1 MCRTAVS
8 QPEGV
13 QQGAGGEDGTAGG
26 TVGGMGRAAAGVA
39 VGLLAG
45 TILVGCSSGG
55 AAARDDLEATLQ
67 RSTLFETQR
76 ALNLT
81 VRSSPSELSGGDEE
95 IRIRSIRLDSPRFA
109 AVEPQE
115 RNARLREN
123 DPTVVMPLRY
133 GEAQCGDGAEGPA
146 ELVAEVDGEEVRL
159 PLDEHP
165 SDMLASLQANEC
177 AAARVFEDVSL
188 RFGDEWQRT
197 EPRTVE
203 GWLSLAQ
210 REPGVRA
217 VVDELVGNV
226 IFGLAAPE
234 GSASGPGLAVSDDR
248 PSARIRVR
256 IHAARCDPHA
266 LIEYKRTFTFSVWIR
281 VGDRDPAL
289 VDVKAEGPAHEALE
303 RLLAACIG

>member
-1 MCRTAVS
+1 MGGAAV
-8 QPEGV
+8 
-13 QQGAGGEDGTAGG
+13 
-26 TVGGMGRAAAGVA
+26 RVA
-39 VGLLAG
+39 VGLLAAG
-45 TILVGCSSGG
+45 AMLGLGGCSSGSG
-55 AAARDDLEATLQ
+55 SGAGGAGEAAARDDLEATLQ

-81 VRSSPSELSGGDEE
+81 VRSAGDRE
-95 IRIRSIRLDSPRFA
+95 IRIRSIRLDSPRFS

-123 DPTVVMPLRY
+123 DPTVVMPLRF
-133 GEAQCGDGAEGPA
+133 GEARCGDGAEGPA

-165 SDMLASLQANEC
+165 SDMLASLQATEC
-177 AAARVFEDVSL
+177 AAARVFEAVSL
-188 RFGDEWQRT
+188 RFGDEWTRT

-203 GWLSLAQ
+203 GWLSLTQ
-210 REPGVRA
+210 RDSGVRA

-226 IFGLAAPE
+226 IFNLGATS
-234 GSASGPGLAVSDDR
+234 GSASRPGLAVSDER
-248 PSARIRVR
+248 PSDRIRVR

-289 VDVKAEGPAHEALE
+289 VDVKARGPAHRTLE